1 MLLGEQHSPCPECGG
16 KAEVDYARGEIGRV
30 DCGLVVQDRLIEGR
44 AESVADEEFI
54 PRETYVAPS
63 LHVGGRDARG
73 GQVNRMAVA
82 KLDRAQFW
90 YARKGAEQDIEE
102 MAARILRV
110 VSELGMQRDVAERA

>member
-1 MLLGEQHSPCPECGG
+1 MLLVEQQSVCPECGG
-16 KAEVDYARGEIGRV
+16 KPEVDYARGEV
-30 DCGLVVQDRLIEGR
+30 VCAECGLVTQDRLIDGSP
-44 AESVADEEFI
+44 ESVPDEEFVA
-54 PRETYVAPS
+54 RESYVAPS

-73 GQVNRMAVA
+73 GPVNRMAVA

-110 VSELGMQRDVAERA
+110 V